1 MMKAVIAGG
10 TGFVGKELTNE
21 LIRHGY
27 DVTILTRNP
36 ENKKEEDR
44 LHYVKWLAD
53 GAEPE
58 AVLEGTDVFINLA
71 GESINSGRWTEER
84 KQRILNSRI
93 TATREMVRIVKA
105 LKQKPK
111 VFINASAIGIYP
123 SSDLDTFTESSNAA
137 GSGFLSQVVNI
148 WEREAIEADKAG
160 IRTVLARFGVVLGTE
175 EGALPRMALPY
186 KIGAGGKL
194 GSGRQWVSWIHVW
207 DVARAIRFAAE
218 HEAIEGPM
226 NITAPNPARMNDL
239 GKTLAKVLGRPHWLF
254 VPEPML
260 KLTLGEMSTVVLDSQ
275 RVLPAKLTQAG
286 FVFQFPLLRGALSD
300 LYSS

>member
-1 MMKAVIAGG
+1 MKAVIAGG

-27 DVTILTRNP
+27 DVTILTRNS

-53 GAEPE
+53 GTEPE
-58 AVLEGTDVFINLA
+58 AALEGTDVFINLA

-93 TATREMVRIVKA
+93 TATREMVRIMKA

-111 VFINASAIGIYP
+111 VFINASAVGIYP
-123 SSDLDTFTESSNAA
+123 SSDMDTFTESSNAA

-186 KIGAGGKL
+186 KIGAGGKI

-226 NITAPNPARMNDL
+226 NITAPNPVRMNDL

-254 VPEPML
+254 VPEPAL
-260 KLTLGEMSTVVLDSQ
+260 KLTLGEMSTVVLDGQ

-286 FVFQFPLLRGALSD
+286 FIFQFPLLRGALND

>member
-1 MMKAVIAGG
+1 MKTVIAGG

-36 ENKKEEDR
+36 ENKKEEDC

-71 GESINSGRWTEER
+71 GESINSRRWTEER

-93 TATREMVRIVKA
+93 TATREMVRIMKA

-111 VFINASAIGIYP
+111 VFINASAVGIYP
-123 SSDLDTFTESSNAA
+123 SSDMDTFTESSNAA

-194 GSGRQWVSWIHVW
+194 GSGQQWVSWIHVW

-226 NITAPNPARMNDL
+226 NITAPNPVRMNDL

-254 VPEPML
+254 VPEPAL
-260 KLTLGEMSTVVLDSQ
+260 KLTLGEMSTVVLDGQ
-275 RVLPAKLTQAG
+275 RVLPDKLTQAG
-286 FVFQFPLLRGALSD
+286 FVFQFPLLRGALND
-300 LYSS
+300 LYPN